1 MEAASAD
8 PTAPVTLAIVNERDP
23 QPLKQRRPCLWK
35 LINRA
40 CSSVIYV
47 FVCYV
52 S

>member
-23 QPLKQRRPCLWK
+23 SLRSRDDL
-35 LINRA
+35 
-40 CSSVIYV
+40 V
-47 FVCYV
+47 FG